1 MSFGKKITLSS
12 GEQIPQIGLG
22 TWLSAPGEVGRA
34 VRSRGIVRGVHR

>member
-1 MSFGKKITLSS
+1 MSFGKKYTLAS

-34 VRSRGIVRGVHR
+34 VRSGAILVVNVD